1 MNSGD
6 FQRYKAAITSTIT
19 RHAIAQHQAVIKHLK
34 EIEAAAKRYEP
45 TEKLME
51 HLKELEASAKRLEP
65 SGAML
70 QHLKQLVAAKI
81 ESNEAMAKHVKQ
93 LN

>member
-1 MNSGD
+1 M
-6 FQRYKAAITSTIT
+6 A
-19 RHAIAQHQAVIKHLK
+19 
-34 EIEAAAKRYEP
+34 
-45 TEKLME
+45 

-70 QHLKQLVAAKI
+70 KHLKQLVAAKI

-93 LN
+93 LQALAQRLKPSESIIQQIEIIVNEFFP